1 MKILKSKVARHLQ
14 AALLLCAVCI
24 LFAGCRNNNIVKTK
38 LTDKEGTVLVME
50 FDKKA
55 GTATFVFEGDT
66 ILLTQ
71 DTMASGIRYSNAQY
85 VYLEWQ
91 GHCTLCKDSLVVF
104 DIE

>member
-1 MKILKSKVARHLQ
+1 MKILKTKVARHLQ
-14 AALLLCAVCI
+14 AALLLCAITI
-24 LFAGCRNNNIVKTK
+24 LFAGCRNHNIVKTR
-38 LTDKEGTVLVME
+38 LTDKEGAVLVME

-71 DTMASGIRYSNAQY
+71 DTMASGIRYSNAQF
-85 VYLEWQ
+85 VYLELQ

>member
-1 MKILKSKVARHLQ
+1 MKIFIVKVARYLQ

-24 LFAGCRNNNIVKTK
+24 LIAGCRNRTIVKTQ

-66 ILLTQ
+66 ITLTQ
-71 DTMASGIRYSNAQY
+71 DTIASGIRYSNAQY